1 MKLRK
6 LKFFLGSLFLAVL
19 LISLP
24 YLEAQA
30 QRGGGEAVVG
40 WGGGGGPVL
49 VAVA

>member
-30 QRGGGEAVVG
+30 QRGGR
-40 WGGGGGPVL
+40 GGGGRAAAVAPVL
-49 VAVA
+49 VAAA